1 MYIFINEHEIIQYN
15 NEVLKRYVGN
25 RLVKTISNPTDDD
38 LREFGYME
46 LRESDA
52 PTYDEETQYLDY
64 HYELDNDAIKKV
76 WTVKRIETEIE
87 ERPAIKSQ

>member
-46 LRESDA
+46 LREGDV

-64 HYELDNDAIKKV
+64 HYELGNDAIKKV

-87 ERPAIKSQ
+87 ERGGEV